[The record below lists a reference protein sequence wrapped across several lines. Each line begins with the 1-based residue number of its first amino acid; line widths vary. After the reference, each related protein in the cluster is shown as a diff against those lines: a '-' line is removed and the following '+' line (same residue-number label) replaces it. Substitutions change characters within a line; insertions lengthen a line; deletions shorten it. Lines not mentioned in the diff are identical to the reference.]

1 MSVQPGEIW
10 VSASGKE
17 AVVVSVGESTVWYT
31 IAEIS
36 TASPIRTDVWLATMT
51 RKLGDYP

>member
-10 VSASGKE
+10 VSESGNE
-17 AVVVSVGESTVWYT
+17 AVVLSVGESTVWYT

-36 TASPIRTDVWLATMT
+36 TASPVRADIWLASMA
-51 RKLGDYP
+51 RKEEQKR